1 MDQCIHFGIL
11 TLVYGCH
18 KQVVY
23 GFSVLELSRQYAE
36 MLGQIVLRVQ
46 VYGTDPFA
54 LHLQIGTYV
63 DGGGGFA
70 DPALP

>member
-1 MDQCIHFGIL
+1 
-11 TLVYGCH
+11 
-18 KQVVY
+18 
-23 GFSVLELSRQYAE
+23 
-36 MLGQIVLRVQ
+36 MLGIK

>member
-1 MDQCIHFGIL
+1 MAIIDLPLPVVDLAPVAAAVTGKCHFHLI
-11 TLVYGCH
+11 
-18 KQVVY
+18 
-23 GFSVLELSRQYAE
+23 S
-36 MLGQIVLRVQ
+36 GQPLLYRVG
-46 VYGTDPFA
+46 YGTDPFA